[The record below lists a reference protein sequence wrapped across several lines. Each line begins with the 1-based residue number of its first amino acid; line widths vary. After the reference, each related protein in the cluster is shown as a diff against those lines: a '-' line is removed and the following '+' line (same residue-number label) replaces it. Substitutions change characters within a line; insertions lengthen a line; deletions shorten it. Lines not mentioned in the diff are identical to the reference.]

1 MWNLPGPGVKPIS
14 PALADGYLTTG
25 PPGESPFEDQ
35 SSGDECLQLLLVWK
49 TLYLFS
55 TSEVYL
61 CWVKYSWLVLFF
73 SFSMTPYSLSAW
85 KISSHS
91 LMGIPFCIINFF
103 SFAASRSLS
112 SSLIFHSFTY
122 IYKIYITQSF
132 SGDSDGKESACSAG
146 DLCLIPRLG
155 ISPWEGNGNPS
166 QYSLLEN
173 PMDRGAWQTIIC

>member
-25 PPGESPFEDQ
+25 PPEESPFEDQ

-112 SSLIFHSFTY
+112 SSLIFHSFTMMCINLILFTLLWFTGLL
-122 IYKIYITQSF
+122 IYSCIINIRKFSVITFSNISLPQSF
-132 SGDSDGKESACSAG
+132 FHLFLK
-146 DLCLIPRLG
+146 I
-155 ISPWEGNGNPS
+155 
-166 QYSLLEN
+166 Q
-173 PMDRGAWQTIIC
+173 

>member
-1 MWNLPGPGVKPIS
+1 MS

-85 KISSHS
+85 KVSAEKSSLC
-91 LMGIPFCIINFF
+91 LMGIPFV
-103 SFAASRSLS
+103 
-112 SSLIFHSFTY
+112 SFTSFLLWLWGVSLHLWFFTVLH
-122 IYKIYITQSF
+122 IYISQSF

-146 DLCLIPRLG
+146 DLRLIPGFG
-155 ISPWEGNGNPS
+155 ISPGEGNGNPS

-173 PMDRGAWQTIIC
+173 PMDRGA